1 MNRWVLKDRIKRGI
15 IQFELGDEVICFD
28 RKVNGHPRSIKD
40 GISYVVTHLDEDGHM
55 TVVAGVDFVAGN
67 GIQHLRI
74 HKMYMMKKSELRDIK
89 LAEIFKNT

>member
-55 TVVAGVDFVAGN
+55 TVESSPQWESFEL
-67 GIQHLRI
+67 QHIRI
-74 HKMYMMKKSELRDIK
+74 HKIYMMRKSELRDIK
-89 LAEIFKNT
+89 LSEIFKNT